1 MGPEAKLLTLFLFL
15 MGLLATPC
23 HGQEGSSPVKQR
35 PGEYAVYDGM
45 TVKIINIEL
54 KECPWCTT
62 TIENLARDLINL
74 RIGEPFSENQCQQ
87 SIDALMLS
95 KRFEAVIP
103 GIERAEDGIKVTFFL
118 TPLREVKDIQIH
130 GEYPLFKGDVLK
142 SMNVYPGDALLPD
155 SPALQ
160 EKLIGDLY
168 KKEGYRKP
176 RISVKAEKDLE
187 GGFVILDVSIKP
199 GPYYFLDSMEIRG
212 NHAIFDTE
220 IKSRMNSWR
229 TSFFISESGRFIE
242 KEFTQDIKNLS
253 TLYWQ
258 RGYPECEI
266 QESVSKNEATG
277 EVKAEVN
284 ISEGPYYELSF
295 SGNKHFW
302 SYTLKDDMPIFIKGN
317 KRDKGIKNGIKEI
330 KERYQKDGFL
340 FTEIEILEEKVT
352 IKDKKIRKIDL
363 FIKEGPRTLVQS
375 IHFSGNSS
383 FSEEELINKIQTDK
397 APFYSQK
404 IFNPD
409 ILDEDLAT
417 IRALY
422 LNRGYTAIFVS
433 HELNWDKD
441 KKGVSIL
448 VKITEGVRTLVSSVK
463 IVGLKTIPE
472 KKAFDVLQLKE
483 SKPFITDLLKSDETA
498 LSGLISENGYPY
510 VKTKTEVVFSKEN
523 TEAAITYS
531 IDEGQRTTMGNI
543 YYRGNFKTR
552 TRVVRKELGIE
563 PGQPFSLK
571 SMLEGQKN
579 IRNMEAFDSVQ
590 FKTFGIKEE
599 QDRVTL
605 LIDMEEI
612 ESYYLQA
619 ATGYA
624 SDRGLYGN
632 TRVGDRNLFGLNKD
646 AWIGG
651 ELSQIGY
658 QSGIGVTQQR
668 IFNTPITNTNTLSY
682 EKKAEFNQIF
692 GTSVWTSSC
701 SFLRVYKPH
710 ITTSLGFRYEW
721 RDQFLKDKSFAIPAG
736 DEDSYKRRGSLITTP
751 FISYDTRDSFV
762 RPQKGFYSSYAVDI
776 SKGYQNS
783 LDNFLKHYLNLRYY
797 FSPTHRLTL
806 AWLGRLGYIYTYGK
820 KDQLPEDQL
829 FYLGGTMDVRGYNE
843 NMLRYD
849 TSGNP
854 VGGRLSIVGSMEARI
869 EVSRD
874 WETALFYDTGSVRRA
889 LVDAGSDIFRSSV
902 GIGLRYV
909 TPIGP
914 MGLLY
919 GYKLNRKDGESPGR
933 FHFSMGYTF

>member
-1 MGPEAKLLTLFLFL
+1 MRPEAKHLTLLLFL
-15 MGLLATPC
+15 MLLLATPC
-23 HGQEGSSPVKQR
+23 QGQEGSSQGMHIPS
-35 PGEYAVYDGM
+35 EYAAFDGM
-45 TVKIINIEL
+45 IVKLIHIEL
-54 KECPWCTT
+54 IECPWCTN

-74 RIGEPFSENQCQQ
+74 RVGEPFSKKQYQQ

-95 KRFEAVIP
+95 KRFGAVIP
-103 GIERAEDGIKVTFFL
+103 EIERVEEGIKVTFLL
-118 TPLREVKDIQIH
+118 TPYREIKDIQIH
-130 GEYPLFKGDVLK
+130 GEYPLFKSDVLK

-155 SPALQ
+155 SPAVL

-168 KKEGYRKP
+168 IKEGYRNP
-176 RISVKAEKDLE
+176 HISVTAGKDLK
-187 GGFVILDVSIKP
+187 GGLVILDVSIRP
-199 GPYYFLDSMEIRG
+199 GPYYFLDSLKIRG
-212 NHAIFDTE
+212 NHAIIYAE

-229 TSFFISESGRFIE
+229 SSFFIRESGRFIE
-242 KEFTQDIKNLS
+242 KEFTQDIKDLLV
-253 TLYWQ
+253 LYWQ

-266 QESVSKNEATG
+266 QESVNKNEATG

-284 ISEGPYYELSF
+284 ITEGPYYELSF
-295 SGNKHFW
+295 SGNKWFK
-302 SYTLKDDMPIFIKGN
+302 SYTLKDDIPIFIKGN
-317 KRDKGIKNGIKEI
+317 RRDKGIKNGIKEI
-330 KERYQKDGFL
+330 KERYRKDGFL

-352 IKDKKIRKIDL
+352 IKDEKIRKL
-363 FIKEGPRTLVQS
+363 NLLIKEGPRTLVES
-375 IHFSGNSS
+375 IHFSGNSY
-383 FSEEELINKIQTDK
+383 FSEEELINKIQTGK
-397 APFYSQK
+397 APFYSRK

-409 ILDEDLAT
+409 ILEKDLAS
-417 IRALY
+417 IRELY
-422 LNRGYTAIFVS
+422 LTRGYNEVSVS
-433 HELNWDKD
+433 HELTWNKD
-441 KKGVSIL
+441 KTGVSVL
-448 VKITEGVRTLVSSVK
+448 VKITEGVKTAVSSVR
-463 IVGLKTIPE
+463 ILGLKTIPE
-472 KKAFDVLQLKE
+472 KKAFSILQLKE
-483 SKPFITDLLKSDETA
+483 GKPFRSDVIKSDETA
-498 LSGLISENGYPY
+498 LSGFISENGYPY
-510 VKTKTEVVFSKEN
+510 VSVKTEVVMSKDN
-523 TEAAITYS
+523 TEAAITYAV
-531 IDEGQRTTMGNI
+531 DEGQRMTMGNI

-552 TRVVRKELGIE
+552 TSVIKKELGIE

-571 SMLEGQKN
+571 TMLEGQKN
-579 IRNMEAFDSVQ
+579 IRNMEVFDSVQ

-599 QDRVTL
+599 KDRVTL
-605 LIDMEEI
+605 LIDMEET
-612 ESYYLQA
+612 EPYYVQA

-632 TRVGDRNLFGLNKD
+632 TRVGDHNIFGLNKD

-658 QSGIGVTQQR
+658 QGGLSITQQR
-668 IFNTPITNTNTLSY
+668 IFDTPVTNTNALSY

-701 SFLRVYKPH
+701 NFLRVYKPH

-721 RDQFLKDKSFAIPAG
+721 RDQFLKDRSFTIPPG
-736 DEDSYKRRGSLITTP
+736 DEDSYEPRGSLITTP

-762 RPQKGFYSSYAVDI
+762 RPKEGFYSSYSVDI

-797 FSPTHRLTL
+797 YSPFQRLTL
-806 AWLGRLGYIYTYGK
+806 AWLGRSGYIYTYGK
-820 KDQLPEDQL
+820 KGQLPVDQL

-854 VGGRLSIVGSMEARI
+854 VGGRLSLVGSMEARI
-869 EVSRD
+869 EVSHN
-874 WETALFYDTGSVRRA
+874 WETALFYDTGSVRKA

-919 GYKLNRKDGESPGR
+919 GYKIHPKEGESPGR
-933 FHFSMGYTF
+933 FLFSLGYTF